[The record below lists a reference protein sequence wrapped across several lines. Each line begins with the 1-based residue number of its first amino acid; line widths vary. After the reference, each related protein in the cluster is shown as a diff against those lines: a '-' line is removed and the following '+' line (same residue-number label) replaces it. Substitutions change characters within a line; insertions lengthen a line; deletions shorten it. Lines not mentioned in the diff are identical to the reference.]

1 MFYTLRN
8 SFPAYNPL
16 LEKLNA
22 SDDTSKQMKISI
34 YEAQNTAYPR
44 ALTPAFNEY
53 SSVINS
59 VWMDTRNGEDVEETI
74 EWAIEEYAAQTIKY
88 KN

>member
-1 MFYTLRN
+1 
-8 SFPAYNPL
+8 
-16 LEKLNA
+16 
-22 SDDTSKQMKISI
+22 MKVI
-34 YEAQNTAYPR
+34 N
-44 ALTPAFNEY
+44 LGEY

-59 VWMDTRNGEDVEETI
+59 VWSDTRNGEDVEETI